1 MRFLIALI
9 LLAFPIAEIW
19 LLIEL
24 ANAYGWLLLVYLVG
38 IGYLGL
44 QLIRQ
49 EKANFNQR
57 VLQNMT
63 AGINP
68 LFVVFGGARNM
79 IAGMLLM
86 LPGVMT
92 DIIAAILLLI
102 PMKSQ
107 AHIKSQTSTQAPYQN
122 TFQDKPSAH
131 DDVIEGE
138 FRHED

>member
-24 ANAYGWLLLVYLVG
+24 ADAYGWLLLAYLVG

-57 VLQNMT
+57 VLQNIT
-63 AGINP
+63 VGGNP
-68 LFVVFGGARNM
+68 LGVMFGSARNM
-79 IAGMLLM
+79 IAGLLLL
-86 LPGVMT
+86 LPGVLT
-92 DIIAAILLLI
+92 DIIAAVLLLI
-102 PMKSQ
+102 P
-107 AHIKSQTSTQAPYQN
+107 IKSQPAANKQYQNPYQEIL
-122 TFQDKPSAH
+122 DKTS
-131 DDVIEGE
+131 
-138 FRHED
+138 

>member
-1 MRFLIALI
+1 MRFIIILI

-49 EKANFNQR
+49 EKANINQR

-68 LFVVFGGARNM
+68 LSVVFGGARNM
-79 IAGMLLM
+79 IAGMLLI

-92 DIIAAILLLI
+92 DIIAAVLLLI

-107 AHIKSQTSTQAPYQN
+107 AHINSKTSTQASYQN
-122 TFQDKPSAH
+122 TFQDKPSAN

-138 FRHED
+138 FRRED